1 MRFQTLVMSA
11 AAVAF
16 VVSAAACAAPVP
28 VKNEPS
34 KEAQLAMLKDEGYY
48 AEEQKDGRY
57 YVFGSQKTHDEFRR
71 SGHLQISKS
80 FIAAGPDGATVV
92 VESKDK
98 LPELAAR
105 LAATFGAQHGLTL
118 K

>member
-1 MRFQTLVMSA
+1 MRFQSLVLVCVIP
-11 AAVAF
+11 AVL
-16 VVSAAACAAPVP
+16 AACAAPVP
-28 VKNEPS
+28 VKSEPS
-34 KEAQLAMLKDEGYY
+34 KEAQLAMLKDDGYY

-71 SGHLQISKS
+71 SGHMQIAKS
-80 FIAAGPDGATVV
+80 FIAAGPGGTTVI
-92 VESKDK
+92 VEAKDK

-105 LAATFGAQHGLTL
+105 LAATFSANHGVNL

>member
-1 MRFQTLVMSA
+1 MRFPSLVLA
-11 AAVAF
+11 CVVPAV
-16 VVSAAACAAPVP
+16 VAACAAPVP

-48 AEEQKDGRY
+48 AEEQKDGRF

-80 FIAAGPDGATVV
+80 FIAAGPGGATVV

-105 LAATFGAQHGLTL
+105 LAATFSGNHGVNL